1 MHSIPRHSI
10 PMQPI
15 KKFAFAPLAALSL
28 VLMACS
34 AGAES
39 EPALELSAGGGEG
52 MMSCLAFD
60 PAILADMPVAFEG
73 TATAVDG
80 DRVTLEVDRW
90 FTGGDADEVVLTAPQ
105 GLEALIGG
113 IPFEVGGEYLISATD
128 GQVNYCGF
136 SGEATEDLRAGFE
149 AAFPG

>member
-1 MHSIPRHSI
+1 M
-10 PMQPI
+10 
-15 KKFAFAPLAALSL
+15 KKFAIAPLATLAVL
-28 VLMACS
+28 VAACS
-34 AGAES
+34 ASGGGDAA
-39 EPALELSAGGGEG
+39 PLELSAGGGDG
-52 MMSCLAFD
+52 MASCLPFD
-60 PAILADMPVAFEG
+60 PAILRDMPVAFEG

-90 FTGGDADEVVLTAPQ
+90 FKGGEADEVVVLAPQ

-136 SGEATEDLRAGFE
+136 SGESTPELLAGFE
-149 AAFPG
+149 TAFGS